1 MSFKVQGWC
10 PGALRPMASG
20 DGLVVR
26 VRPPSGR
33 LTEMQASG
41 IAEGAQ
47 RYGNGVIDLSG
58 RANVQIRGVTA
69 ETHAPLIATLRK
81 LDLID
86 ADVAAE
92 TRRNIIVTPFADAKT
107 YRLAE
112 ALQHALG
119 DAPALPGKFGFILDC
134 GAAPVMADVQA
145 DIRFE
150 RAVDGTLLV
159 RAAGC
164 DLGAPVPED
173 EAAEAALALAHWFTQ
188 AGGVIDGRGRMAQL
202 IATGARPE
210 GQLAPVIAPASAQ
223 SQAQSQARTQPVPGI
238 VKQGALVA
246 VAFGQIDAD
255 TLGALA
261 ALGPLRVT
269 PWRMILIERLTWMPN
284 LPGLITDP
292 TDPLLRVHACT
303 GAPGCLQAHGPTRDL
318 ARCLAPHLPEG
329 KTLHVSGCAKGCAWP
344 LPADLT
350 LVATPSGLSV
360 IRDGRA
366 SDTPETAAISPSEPR
381 HISEFF

>member
-33 LTEMQASG
+33 LTERQASG
-41 IAEGAQ
+41 IAEVAQ

-58 RANVQIRGVTA
+58 RANVQIRGVTP
-69 ETHAPLIATLRK
+69 ETHAPLISTLRK
-81 LDLID
+81 HDLID

-92 TRRNIIVTPFADAKT
+92 TRRNIIVTPFADART

-112 ALQHALG
+112 ALQRALG
-119 DAPALPGKFGFILDC
+119 DAPELPGKFGFILDC
-134 GAAPVMADVQA
+134 GAAPVMTDVQA

-150 RAVDGTLLV
+150 RAADGTLLL

-164 DLGAPVPED
+164 DLGAPVAEA
-173 EAAEAALALAHWFTQ
+173 AAEAALALAQWFLE
-188 AGGVIDGRGRMAQL
+188 AGGVTDGRGRMAQL

-210 GQLAPVIAPASAQ
+210 GQLAPAIAPAPVQPQ
-223 SQAQSQARTQPVPGI
+223 SQPVPGI
-238 VKQGALVA
+238 VKQGALA
-246 VAFGQIDAD
+246 AFAFGQIDAD

-269 PWRMILIERLTWMPN
+269 PWRMILIEGLTWMPN
-284 LPGLITDP
+284 LPGLISDP
-292 TDPLLRVHACT
+292 TAPLLRVHACT
-303 GAPGCLQAHGPTRDL
+303 GAPACLQAHGPTRDL
-318 ARCLAPHLPEG
+318 ARSLASHLPEG
-329 KTLHVSGCAKGCAWP
+329 KTLHVSGCSKGCAWP

-350 LVATPSGLSV
+350 LVATPAGLSV